1 MSNSSQNV
9 PALKIASPP
18 RKVGLDRRAVR
29 HLSGGLVRLGL
40 IGAVRCVMSEA
51 SSPQIVSALPEVRLE
66 FLDFLK
72 MILPRGYILA
82 GLFSHPFAKS
92 PAHPRRRDG

>member
-1 MSNSSQNV
+1 
-9 PALKIASPP
+9 
-18 RKVGLDRRAVR
+18 
-29 HLSGGLVRLGL
+29 
-40 IGAVRCVMSEA
+40 
-51 SSPQIVSALPEVRLE
+51 VRLE

-92 PAHPRRRDG
+92 PAHPRRREGCIGGSKSDDWNSILADQTLSLLWLGNSKNETKDT